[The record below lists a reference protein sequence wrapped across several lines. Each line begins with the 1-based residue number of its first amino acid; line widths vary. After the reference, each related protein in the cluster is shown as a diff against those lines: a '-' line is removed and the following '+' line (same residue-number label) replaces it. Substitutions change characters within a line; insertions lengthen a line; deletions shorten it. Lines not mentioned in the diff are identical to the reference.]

1 MSERGGIKLNKNPY
15 KSILE
20 NEQENK
26 AINVCI
32 QVWWICAL

>member
-1 MSERGGIKLNKNPY
+1 MRERGRIKLNKIPY

-26 AINVCI
+26 AII
-32 QVWWICAL
+32 ISRQVWWICAL